1 MRTYVLA
8 AALLGMAATCPVATA
23 NAASPADTSMQAPAQ
38 DDYVPSLITRTPLE
52 GRQLAITLVRKTIG
66 SIQRDDDAKRRV
78 REQYEE
84 DPEMLMQAAA
94 MVTAEFRII
103 AEANNYWRN
112 PASAPTPHPAD

>member
-1 MRTYVLA
+1 MRTYALA
-8 AALLGMAATCPVATA
+8 AVLLGCAAIHPGSAVAG
-23 NAASPADTSMQAPAQ
+23 DTPSMQATAQ
-38 DDYVPSLITRTPLE
+38 EDYVPSLITDTPLQ

-78 REQYEE
+78 REKYEE

-103 AEANNYWRN
+103 AEANNYWRDRQ
-112 PASAPTPHPAD
+112 PAATPRD

>member
-1 MRTYVLA
+1 MMRTYALA
-8 AALLGMAATCPVATA
+8 AALLGCAAVWSGSAVAGNT
-23 NAASPADTSMQAPAQ
+23 PAMQPAPQ
-38 DDYVPSLITRTPLE
+38 EDYVPSLITDTPLQ

-78 REQYEE
+78 REKYEE

-103 AEANNYWRN
+103 AEANNYWRD
-112 PASAPTPHPAD
+112 PRPGSPPGD